1 LALDNYY
8 WTTCAINDKVLAVD
22 FYIAI
27 VLICLMGAF
36 LLSAAET
43 VLTSLGRLESEKI
56 ISAGGRPARHV
67 EKWVADPN
75 RMLISVLIMN
85 NAATIIASSVFALWL
100 HERYPQWITAFMG
113 LLTFV
118 LIVFAEIVPKL
129 IARMYSITLAPS
141 AAQFLNLLADV
152 LTPVIFLIQKLTNR
166 LVIGSGMPGR
176 MVHAPMTEEELTHTI
191 EIAAK
196 EGGIDRETG
205 QVLSNLIDFP
215 DRRARDIMT
224 TRAKIQAISIGWT
237 QEEVARYVAA
247 DGHSRY
253 PVYRGTLED
262 IVGFL
267 LVKDFL
273 SHVYKIAPGNWT
285 RSIRRAYFVT
295 EMAPAGR
302 IMKDMRRWGTHLA
315 LVRNEMGALTGL
327 ITLED
332 LIEEIVGEIQD
343 EHDDPTN
350 SSIIETGDGNRI
362 VRGDIPIVEFNFRF
376 SRNLPIDVDYST
388 LNGYILKK
396 TGGQA
401 PVVNTLIFDDEVT
414 FKIHSI
420 EDNGVMTFELIEP
433 S

>member
-1 LALDNYY
+1 
-8 WTTCAINDKVLAVD
+8 
-22 FYIAI
+22 
-27 VLICLMGAF
+27 MGAF
-36 LLSAAET
+36 LLSASET
-43 VLTSLGRLESEKI
+43 VLTSLGRLETEKI
-56 ISAGGRPARHV
+56 TSAGGRSAKQV
-67 EKWVADPN
+67 EKWMQNPN
-75 RMLISVLIMN
+75 RMLITVLIMN

-100 HERYPQWITAFMG
+100 NERYPHLVAACMG

-129 IARMYSITLAPS
+129 FARMYSVQLAPV
-141 AAQFLNLLADV
+141 AAQFLDLFAGL

-176 MVHAPMTEEELTHTI
+176 MYHAPITEEELTHTI
-191 EIAAK
+191 EIATK

-205 QVLSNLIDFP
+205 QVLNNLIDFP

-224 TRAKIQAISIGWT
+224 SRAKIQAISIGWT
-237 QEEVARYVAA
+237 QEEVARFVAA

-253 PVYRGTLED
+253 PVYRGNLDDT
-262 IVGFL
+262 VGFL

-315 LVRNEMGALTGL
+315 LVRNEMGILTGL

-343 EHDDPTN
+343 EHDDPV
-350 SSIIETGDGNRI
+350 SSNIVDSGDGRRL
-362 VRGDIPIVEFNFRF
+362 VQGDIPIVEFNFRF
-376 SRNLPIDVDYST
+376 SKNLPLDVDYST

-396 TGGQA
+396 TGGQI
-401 PVVNTLIFDDEVT
+401 PTVNTLIFDEEVT
-414 FKIHSI
+414 FRIHSVS
-420 EDNGVMTFELIEP
+420 ETGVMTFELIE
-433 S
+433 ST